1 MTDAEQ
7 IMWRHLRGKQIHGL
21 QFYRQKIIGDYIV
34 DFYCPKVSVVVEID
48 GGQHYEKEALSS
60 DELRDKTLGQRG
72 IKVIRYNNTEVMENP
87 DGVLSHLY
95 DEIRKKNIRF
105 LRLLIS

>member
-21 QFYRQKIIGDYIV
+21 PFYRQKIIGSFIV

-48 GGQHYEKEALSS
+48 GGQHYENEALIS
-60 DELRDKTLGQRG
+60 DESRDKTLGELG
-72 IKVIRYNNTEVMENP
+72 IKVIRYNNAEVMGNLN
-87 DGVLSHLY
+87 GVLNNLY
-95 DEIRKKNIRF
+95 DEIRKRI
-105 LRLLIS
+105 